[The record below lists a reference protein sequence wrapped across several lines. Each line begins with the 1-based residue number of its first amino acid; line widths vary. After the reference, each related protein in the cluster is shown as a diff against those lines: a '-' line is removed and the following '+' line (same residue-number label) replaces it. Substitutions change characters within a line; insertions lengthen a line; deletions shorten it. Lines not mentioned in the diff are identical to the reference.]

1 MDDSTQKLVDNI
13 VKKGMMDIANQSQKS
28 AASRPA
34 PASQGPA
41 RLPGEPILFEKD
53 GWGIYTPDEA
63 NSEFTTGGMEG
74 SCLTH
79 IGCDCVFPYWSFS
92 HPHNVG
98 DYEFLHIKCEECG
111 ERLSKETYKALV
123 YVYNFIT
130 K

>member
-1 MDDSTQKLVDNI
+1 
-13 VKKGMMDIANQSQKS
+13 MDIANQSQKS

-63 NSEFTTGGMEG
+63 KSEFTTGGMEG

-79 IGCDCVFPYWSFS
+79 IGCDSFFPYWTFS
-92 HPHNVG
+92 HVALSEG
-98 DYEFLHIKCEECG
+98 AAAFRLECS
-111 ERLSKETYKALV
+111 ECREMLSKETHKVLV
-123 YVYNFIT
+123 CVYNFLNNIQT
-130 K
+130 ATS